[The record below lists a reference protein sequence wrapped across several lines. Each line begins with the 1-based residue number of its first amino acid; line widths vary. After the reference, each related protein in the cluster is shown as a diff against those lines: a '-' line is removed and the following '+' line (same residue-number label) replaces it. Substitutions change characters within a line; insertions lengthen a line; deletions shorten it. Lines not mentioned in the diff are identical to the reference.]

1 MTIEGV
7 DASEFERFF
16 EVTVREPDPLKIY
29 SGLTNKR
36 NNLTMTMKG
45 GNTEELYNINKTGDQ
60 NSREGNAD
68 FDNRREFAESLR
80 RQHPDEVRVT
90 WKWGRWHH
98 HIDYSQ
104 FQHTPPT
111 LKSGLNIRKGHTNEY
126 GLKLVKL
133 KPEVEYG

>member
-1 MTIEGV
+1 MNSKGIFWIREDFRIENNPALSFATQSHDSV
-7 DASEFERFF
+7 IA
-16 EVTVREPDPLKIY
+16 LYIY
-29 SGLTNKR
+29 
-36 NNLTMTMKG
+36 NN
-45 GNTEELYNINKTGDQ
+45 
-60 NSREGNAD
+60 SD

-104 FQHTPPT
+104 FQNTPPT
-111 LKSGLNIRKGHTNEY
+111 LKSGLNIKKGHTNEY

-133 KPEVEYG
+133 KPEVDYG